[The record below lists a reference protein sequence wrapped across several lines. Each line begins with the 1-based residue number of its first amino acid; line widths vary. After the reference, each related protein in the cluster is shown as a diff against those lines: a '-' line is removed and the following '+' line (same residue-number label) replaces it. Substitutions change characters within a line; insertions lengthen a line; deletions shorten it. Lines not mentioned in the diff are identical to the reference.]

1 MSDNKTRPLSGCV
14 YQMNN
19 QIAVN
24 LDHFKVTTQDETV
37 RSIYDKEVTT
47 KK

>member
-1 MSDNKTRPLSGCV
+1 MSDKQTRPLSGCV

-19 QIAVN
+19 QISVN
-24 LDHFKVTTQDETV
+24 LNHFKETTQHGTV

-47 KK
+47 K